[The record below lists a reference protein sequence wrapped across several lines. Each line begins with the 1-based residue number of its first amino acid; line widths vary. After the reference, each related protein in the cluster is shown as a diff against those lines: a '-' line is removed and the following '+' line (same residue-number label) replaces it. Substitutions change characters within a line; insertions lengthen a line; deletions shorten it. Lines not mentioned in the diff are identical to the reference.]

1 MPAKMTGEMMIPGKS
16 LGTAVAEGEG
26 VGQEVP
32 VCIAGPLSLT
42 PASFDACSSS
52 RKSSSVK
59 ALVQK
64 GTSTAKMTGEMM
76 IPGKSLGTAV
86 AEGEGVGQ
94 EVPVCIGT
102 VLRCI

>member
-1 MPAKMTGEMMIPGKS
+1 MHSKRKSPYADTSEHGMPAKMTGEMMIPGKS

-26 VGQEVP
+26 VGLKGMT
-32 VCIAGPLSLT
+32 AGPLSLT

-64 GTSTAKMTGEMM
+64 C
-76 IPGKSLGTAV
+76 P
-86 AEGEGVGQ
+86 
-94 EVPVCIGT
+94 
-102 VLRCI
+102 RR